1 MKLDV
6 GNNASQLQAK
16 GVKREVRAEGDS
28 HTRVKST
35 MAAKLATSPAA
46 LGAQLMRSAEIA
58 RLAGV
63 SADSLRHY
71 ERVGVLTAPQRT
83 AAGYRLYAPSALDRA
98 RLVRRA
104 LSFGFSLRELAR
116 IFRVR
121 DKGGIPCRQA
131 RSLGRAKLADLERQI
146 VELEVL
152 RAQLKDILRL
162 WDRKLRRT
170 PRNARAHLLESLPA
184 SLANDASRP
193 ASSRKFSPKRGRK
206 NQ

>member
-1 MKLDV
+1 
-6 GNNASQLQAK
+6 
-16 GVKREVRAEGDS
+16 
-28 HTRVKST
+28 VKST

-193 ASSRKFSPKRGRK
+193 ASSRKLSQKRGRK